1 MKYQVREHQKF
12 NVKEPLNIVMKNGL
26 HIQQYMDGK
35 FKVYG
40 LKFHQV
46 MILMQLIEHQ
56 EDN

>member
-46 MILMQLIEHQ
+46 MILMQ
-56 EDN
+56 